1 MSPVIHLI
9 NKDGEARKAKLIKN
23 KANEKEALV
32 VETQAIESFYTVE
45 LEESV
50 SEQTMIEPDDGNKL
64 MITDVNIHTKANSG
78 EVQLDIGDIKLA
90 RLYSSVNNRFSP
102 KVSLAEGEVNE
113 PLEITTTTGDDKVFV
128 SVNYIEVEA

>member
-32 VETQAIESFYTVE
+32 VETQAIESFYSVE

-64 MITDVNIHTKANSG
+64 MITDISIHTKANSG

-90 RLYSSVNNRFSP
+90 RLYSSANNRFAP

-113 PLEITTTTGDDKVFV
+113 PLEITTTTEDNKVFV